1 MKAKLSV
8 ERCKVSRPF
17 MRYIVAMKV
26 DEVTIVIKH
35 LNRGHD
41 DDMIDIYLSFVNL
54 VHFKEIRAWL
64 TSTNS
69 SYLKK

>member
-1 MKAKLSV
+1 
-8 ERCKVSRPF
+8 

-41 DDMIDIYLSFVNL
+41 DDMIDIYLNFVNL